1 MRRVWKGCFFVLVQS
16 SSCYYCLICHSASF
30 CYMPASIPW
39 MEEPGRLHSMGSLRV
54 GHDWATSLSLF
65 TLMHWR
71 RKWQTTP
78 MFLPGESQ
86 GRGSLVAAIYG
97 VTQSWAQL
105 KLLSSSSSSSSY
117 DTSLP
122 EIQGI
127 IDNVGR
133 SEHSS
138 ITQLIDQAHLIKMI
152 GRYMMEF
159 WWE

>member
-1 MRRVWKGCFFVLVQS
+1 
-16 SSCYYCLICHSASF
+16 
-30 CYMPASIPW
+30 MPA
-39 MEEPGRLHSMGSLRV
+39 
-54 GHDWATSLSLF
+54 
-65 TLMHWR
+65 
-71 RKWQTTP
+71 
-78 MFLPGESQ
+78 
-86 GRGSLVAAIYG
+86 
-97 VTQSWAQL
+97 
-105 KLLSSSSSSSSY
+105 SSY

-138 ITQLIDQAHLIKMI
+138 IAQLIDQVHLIRMI